1 MEKKDSLSDRKRSKP
16 KQKLTPGLLILV
28 LVSFVVMA
36 IFGAELWTLLV
47 LVLALIQL
55 IRVRREKA
63 RCEKE
68 EDIPEAKECE
78 LCGIRTENLI
88 SVRLSKEDRDAL
100 VCEECYRA
108 NGFRRID
115 EAGEQTEEETGEAAP
130 VKEAGQ
136 LISETDAE
144 REARLAELAEK
155 KKSGSPLREDLF
167 LEDIE
172 DEKSVRVIY
181 DIWESY
187 GFSRDYPGIEASL
200 ARLKEAGVSSAV
212 TGRLKE
218 ELQKLLHGMD
228 A

>member
-47 LVLALIQL
+47 LVLAY
-55 IRVRREKA
+55 IRWKVNKEQQ
-63 RCEKE
+63 EKE

-108 NGFRRID
+108 NGFRRVD

-130 VKEAGQ
+130 AKEAEQ

-200 ARLKEAGVSSAV
+200 ARLKEAGVSSAT

-218 ELQKLLHGMD
+218 ELWRLLHGMD
-228 A
+228 T

>member
-47 LVLALIQL
+47 LVLAY
-55 IRVRREKA
+55 IRWKVNKEQQ
-63 RCEKE
+63 EKE

-108 NGFRRID
+108 NGFRRVD

-130 VKEAGQ
+130 VKETEL
-136 LISETDAE
+136 LIIETVAE
-144 REARLAELAEK
+144 REARLAALAEK

-187 GFSRDYPGIEASL
+187 GFGRDYPGIEASL

-212 TGRLKE
+212 TGRLKK
-218 ELQKLLHGMD
+218 ELWKLLHGMD